1 MKGLSSVLSLTV
13 AIAVPSC
20 CFAVALSPQPLKAD
34 VWKDSLVQS
43 KDKNMQMW
51 LRKIQIGVELGTPYF
66 CKGLTKV
73 PDSYGIEAESDTQ
86 FEKELGMSIDQVP
99 LPSGF
104 NKGIP
109 RILGMIYIFE
119 SMERNCPEVDRIQWF
134 NKGWSSS

>member
-1 MKGLSSVLSLTV
+1 
-13 AIAVPSC
+13 
-20 CFAVALSPQPLKAD
+20 
-34 VWKDSLVQS
+34 
-43 KDKNMQMW
+43 MW

-73 PDSYGIEAESDTQ
+73 PDSYDIEGESDRQ
-86 FEKELGMSIDQVP
+86 FEKEFGISIDQVT

-104 NKGIP
+104 NEGIP
-109 RILGMIYIFE
+109 KILGMILIFE